1 MKDNDTQPE
10 QFGQT
15 PETQTNVRA
24 QVGGGYRTEE
34 VPIQP
39 STETAV
45 QGQGGTTP
53 GAPQQEGV
61 TPESVLTEQAP
72 TQGFDASQIEDL
84 SLLRKKGGISKRLGV
99 IGIVV
104 LMVVLIL
111 GGVIYKL
118 QSGNIGNLIGNKGEI
133 IWWGIMEEEAV
144 VRPLIE
150 QFEEEN
156 PNIKVIYNRQ
166 SEEDYRVRLTN
177 SLAGGKGPDIFEF
190 HNSWV
195 PMYFSELSTLPAD
208 VMSQSEFSQT
218 FYSIIVSDLLTKDGL
233 VGIPLFYDAITLY
246 INEDIFASVA
256 KQPPTTW
263 NELGDL
269 VNPETGVLTLTDDR
283 GAIIQSGVAIGK
295 TKNVDF
301 WQDILGTMMSQNGAD
316 LKKPIDSQSD
326 DAVSYYREI
335 GKDVWDESL
344 PQSTAAFAQGVVAM
358 YFGPTRKAYDIAS
371 MNSNLRFKTA
381 PMVQLPKNTPTDPD
395 VAYATYWVQGVW
407 NKSTNKDDAWKFLRF
422 LSERSSLEKLNSE
435 RKAVKNFEL
444 ASPRMDMARMYL
456 QDPILSSVVA
466 QADNARSWYL
476 ADETFDG
483 ETGINSKVAELYEE
497 VVLSKDKPKNTLEE
511 MAPSLAHLLSKY
523 GIVKVTPT
531 PKEKES
537 PY

>member
-10 QFGQT
+10 QFST
-15 PETQTNVRA
+15 TSETQA
-24 QVGGGYRTEE
+24 GVGDQGGSSYRTEE
-34 VPIQP
+34 IPTQP
-39 STETAV
+39 SVENTMQNQSEATPAV
-45 QGQGGTTP
+45 TQPEGSTP
-53 GAPQQEGV
+53 Q
-61 TPESVLTEQAP
+61 SVLADQGP
-72 TQGFDASQIEDL
+72 TQGANASQIEEM
-84 SLLRKKGGISKRLGV
+84 SLPRKKGGFSKRLGV

-104 LMVVLIL
+104 IMVVLIL
-111 GGVIYKL
+111 GGVVYKL
-118 QSGNIGNLIGNKGEI
+118 QSGNIGKLFGNKGEI
-133 IWWGIMEEEAV
+133 VWWGIIEEESV

-156 PNIKVIYNRQ
+156 PDIKVTYNRQ
-166 SEEDYRVRLTN
+166 SEKDYRVRLTN

-195 PMYFSELSTLPAD
+195 PMYFSELSTLPGN
-208 VMSQSEFSQT
+208 VMSQSEYSQT

-269 VNPETGVLTLTDDR
+269 VDPGTGVLTLTDDR

-316 LKKPIDSQSD
+316 LKQPIDSQSD

-371 MNSNLRFKTA
+371 MNSNLKFKTA

-395 VAYATYWVQGVW
+395 IAYATYWVQGVW
-407 NKSTNKDDAWKFLRF
+407 NKSTNEEDAWKFLRF

-435 RKAVKNFEL
+435 RKTVKNFEL

-456 QDPILSSVVA
+456 QDPILSAVVA
-466 QADNARSWYL
+466 QAENARSWYL

-531 PKEKES
+531 PEKKES